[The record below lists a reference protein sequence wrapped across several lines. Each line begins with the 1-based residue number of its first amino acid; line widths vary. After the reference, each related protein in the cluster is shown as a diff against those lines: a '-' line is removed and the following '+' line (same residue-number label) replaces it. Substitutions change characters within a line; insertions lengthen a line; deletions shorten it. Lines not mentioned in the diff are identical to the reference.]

1 MNVPALTTLFRQG
14 AANVASAWGDAGAM
28 LGALQGDAALMNAA
42 MAASEI
48 QPSLITASST
58 AAHAVS
64 SSRLAFE
71 ASASVFAVGGYDDV
85 VGVEST
91 VQWMRGEDAPLAIVS
106 PFQAVFAPPA
116 SAAERLHLAP

>member
-1 MNVPALTTLFRQG
+1 
-14 AANVASAWGDAGAM
+14 M

-116 SAAERLHLAP
+116 GAAERLHLAP